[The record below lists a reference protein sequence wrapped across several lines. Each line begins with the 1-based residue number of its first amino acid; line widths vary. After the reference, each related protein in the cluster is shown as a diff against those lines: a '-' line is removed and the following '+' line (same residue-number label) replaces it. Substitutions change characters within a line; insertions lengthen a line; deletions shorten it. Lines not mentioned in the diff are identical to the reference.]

1 MCWASNELRSDW
13 FYIKLLNRNQA
24 YYLNRGK
31 KQIRTFE
38 KEELTASSVLFCSS
52 LCSTLTILIQGIT
65 ILALEVWL
73 PNPRAMRIQL
83 RTMYWVKPCPSWQ
96 RLLIKPWA
104 TSIDVTELPC
114 PIPCPT
120 PWEQA
125 HQRWLYDWVDT
136 CTGCYLARQKAKA
149 EAETSVFR
157 SGAYLHIASLD
168 YVHSECWW
176 LSKLN
181 SPWKYQALR
190 GSFEAT
196 CFQLLMYGFGKYF
209 IRTL

>member
-38 KEELTASSVLFCSS
+38 KEELTASFVLFCSS
-52 LCSTLTILIQGIT
+52 LCSTLTILIQWIT

-73 PNPRAMRIQL
+73 SNPRAMRIQL

-104 TSIDVTELPC
+104 TSIDVTELPS
-114 PIPCPT
+114 PTPCPT
-120 PWEQA
+120 SWEQA
-125 HQRWLYDWVDT
+125 HQGWLYDWVDT
-136 CTGCYLARQKAKA
+136 CSGCYLGRKLKQKQRPR
-149 EAETSVFR
+149 F
-157 SGAYLHIASLD
+157 SGAELIHILPLLTMCILSADDFQSLILLGSTR
-168 YVHSECWW
+168 HSEEV
-176 LSKLN
+176 
-181 SPWKYQALR
+181 LR
-190 GSFEAT
+190 PHAFN
-196 CFQLLMYGFGKYF
+196 Y
-209 IRTL
+209 